1 VQKIDAFLDAY
12 KPKPICL
19 PCLAQV
25 TGRTADDVWK
35 TVTALL
41 DSRQA
46 QTDIAECLNCATMK
60 FVVRSGRR
68 AA

>member
-1 VQKIDAFLDAY
+1 
-12 KPKPICL
+12 
-19 PCLAQV
+19 LAQV